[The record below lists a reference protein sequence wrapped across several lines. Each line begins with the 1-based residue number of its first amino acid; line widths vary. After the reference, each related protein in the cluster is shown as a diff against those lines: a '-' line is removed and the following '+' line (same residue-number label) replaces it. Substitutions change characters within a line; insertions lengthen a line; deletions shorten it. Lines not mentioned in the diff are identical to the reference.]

1 MPKNVKKSLIQC
13 KEHYEE
19 EGQLSQASSS
29 MEDDMQVDT
38 DMESNRD
45 ANLGLILKEKFRKVS
60 WQQLNGIRED
70 INKIYKRV
78 EEAEVRINTAET
90 WIQSAE
96 DVLSELVKLQMQTEA
111 KLTDLEGRSEYIGWK
126 KELKKAQNQWLL
138 LWNIC

>member
-19 EGQLSQASSS
+19 EGQLSQASNS

-45 ANLGLILKEKFRKVS
+45 ANLGLILKELREFRKVS

-111 KLTDLEGRSEYIGWK
+111 KLTDLEGRSRRDKVRI
-126 KELKKAQNQWLL
+126 
-138 LWNIC
+138 